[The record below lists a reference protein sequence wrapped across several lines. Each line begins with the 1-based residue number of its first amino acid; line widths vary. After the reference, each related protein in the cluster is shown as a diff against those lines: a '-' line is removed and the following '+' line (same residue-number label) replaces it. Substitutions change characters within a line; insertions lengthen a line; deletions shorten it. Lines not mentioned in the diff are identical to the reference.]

1 MNYLQYVYDAVNA
14 AATDDGYALAAPQG
28 TTADHL
34 VITIQ
39 GVDIAET
46 KDERGSENIS
56 ATLFF
61 HYADADD
68 AQKQLGDIRQ
78 QLRDYPRVMPMYEDY
93 VEGDSGTL
101 EGEACAADALNVALD
116 SPFTQAYMDG
126 MQFFYDDINERVL
139 LAADFIFII
148 NT

>member
-1 MNYLQYVYDAVNA
+1 MNYLQYVYDAVSA
-14 AATDDGYALAAPQG
+14 AAVADVYALAAPQG
-28 TTADHL
+28 TTDDHI

-39 GVDIAET
+39 GVDVTES
-46 KDERGSENIS
+46 KDERGSENVS

-68 AQKQLGDIRQ
+68 AQKELGDIRQ

-101 EGEACAADALNVALD
+101 EGEACAADALGVALD

-126 MQFFYDDINERVL
+126 LQFFYDDINERVL
-139 LAADFIFII
+139 LAADFLFIL
-148 NT
+148 NH

>member
-14 AATDDGYALAAPQG
+14 ATTEDVYALAAPQG
-28 TTADHL
+28 TTADHI

-39 GVDIAET
+39 GVDITES
-46 KDERGSENIS
+46 KDERGSESIN

-61 HYADADD
+61 HYSDADT
-68 AQKQLGDIRQ
+68 AQRELGYVRQ

-93 VEGDSGTL
+93 VEGESGTL
-101 EGEACAADALNVALD
+101 EGEQCAADALGVSLD

-139 LAADFIFII
+139 LAADFIFIL